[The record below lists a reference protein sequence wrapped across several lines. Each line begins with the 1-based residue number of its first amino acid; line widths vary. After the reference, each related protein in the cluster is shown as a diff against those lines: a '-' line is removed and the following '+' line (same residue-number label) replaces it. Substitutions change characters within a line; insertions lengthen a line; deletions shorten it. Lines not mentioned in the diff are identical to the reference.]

1 MRHPFIHDLS
11 DKTVDELQ
19 TTISGLMTKLS
30 FAYRTNNVSLVNQLN
45 MVLESYKEEYKKKLD
60 DLVEKQNINSKI
72 QITKEKL

>member
-30 FAYRTNNVSLVNQLN
+30 FAYRTNNVSLINQLN

>member
-30 FAYRTNNVSLVNQLN
+30 FAYRTNNVSLINQLN
-45 MVLESYKEEYKKKLD
+45 IVLERYKEEYKRHHRLM
-60 DLVEKQNINSKI
+60 
-72 QITKEKL
+72 